1 MTDEER
7 KIIEETRNFSV
18 VPKLEVED
26 AVIKRIRWGFVP
38 DAIRSIAH
46 KSKKEIYNAL
56 DYWYGLNEKL
66 PREDFAKNI
75 ILYGEEAHL
84 LNPEQIS
91 VVREWA
97 DDELS
102 PIVRKAL
109 EDKRLRS
116 MFDNDL
122 GRLKGFIQF
131 CETAKPHEMA
141 QSAVTMNIDY
151 VYRKKP
157 LYDKLKRIGLNVG
170 NYEAWRKNVQRE
182 ENKAV

>member
-1 MTDEER
+1 MTDEES

-46 KSKKEIYNAL
+46 KSKEEIYNAL

-84 LNPEQIS
+84 LKPEQIS

-102 PIVRKAL
+102 PIERKAL
-109 EDKRLRS
+109 KSEKLRLYFGDDLELLKRYI
-116 MFDNDL
+116 
-122 GRLKGFIQF
+122 KY
-131 CETAKPHEMA
+131 CVATPHEMA

-157 LYDKLKRIGLNVG
+157 LYDELKRIGLNVG
-170 NYEAWRKNVQRE
+170 NYEAWRKNVQRK